1 MNRLPIINLGPTNLY
16 ENCINWTE
24 ANMHIK
30 VSDFNKE
37 FNQRINGNP
46 KSYLKAAVQMKN
58 KKNNLLLKIL
68 KGVNA
73 GDISYS
79 EGLKQ
84 VQLLSNATLKE
95 CMNFLRLKEFL
106 PSEGKKKDI
115 LDAMVKDAADSL
127 NLKFVKEAFKKLI

>member
-1 MNRLPIINLGPTNLY
+1 MKGFFMNRLPVINLGPTNLY

-24 ANMHIK
+24 ANMRIK

-46 KSYLKAAVQMKN
+46 KSYLKTAVQMKD

-84 VQLLSNATLKE
+84 VQLFHQSRQPRSGGCSQN
-95 CMNFLRLKEFL
+95 RRR
-106 PSEGKKKDI
+106 
-115 LDAMVKDAADSL
+115 
-127 NLKFVKEAFKKLI
+127 